1 LIDLICFILKR
12 LVLERISGCDHMTCP
27 KRKQTDLQ
35 PNVHV
40 LGDYGCGFEFCFK
53 CHSSPQCGVTCRKPE
68 LAKQLVEKMR
78 KERAERQQITFV
90 RAKEWSEMEQE
101 KQEQLAAKHEE
112 DSKHEAMAMAGS
124 KQNGEAKQKEEQ
136 REDPVPQPAVEVG
149 EPENAVSPTND
160 ATRDATATL
169 EAFISTSD
177 DDQDADR
184 GQLVQL
190 RQLQQKLFTLAQQL
204 QQRLGAMGA
213 TNEMGQ
219 DTGADAGTNAG
230 RSALADTGNSH
241 SNSHNGL
248 PLPELARKEDQMR
261 IAAAALEKRQQE
273 EETKPQETKQPEQ
286 KQQKQQEQKQT
297 TQKPSKQEEREE
309 EGEEREEKK
318 EGETKTGDAQ
328 AETPTSGG
336 GDLYEERLANER
348 YEVELMKKKLQLE
361 MARISQMSNT
371 MQSMVGGDGMNMQ
384 HMPQM
389 GDMSGTLS
397 LLGWCHCL
405 LLWPLVVVVA
415 ATIGVRLTS

>member
-1 LIDLICFILKR
+1 
-12 LVLERISGCDHMTCP
+12 MTCP

-101 KQEQLAAKHEE
+101 IQEQLAAKHEE

-273 EETKPQETKQPEQ
+273 EETKHQETKQPEQ

-297 TQKPSKQEEREE
+297 TQKALR
-309 EGEEREEKK
+309 EKK
-318 EGETKTGDAQ
+318 G
-328 AETPTSGG
+328 
-336 GDLYEERLANER
+336 
-348 YEVELMKKKLQLE
+348 KKKKKKKKIMKEKQRQV
-361 MARISQMSNT
+361 MRKQKH
-371 MQSMVGGDGMNMQ
+371 QQ
-384 HMPQM
+384 F
-389 GDMSGTLS
+389 
-397 LLGWCHCL
+397 
-405 LLWPLVVVVA
+405 
-415 ATIGVRLTS
+415 RK

>member
-1 LIDLICFILKR
+1 
-12 LVLERISGCDHMTCP
+12 
-27 KRKQTDLQ
+27 
-35 PNVHV
+35 
-40 LGDYGCGFEFCFK
+40 
-53 CHSSPQCGVTCRKPE
+53 
-68 LAKQLVEKMR
+68 
-78 KERAERQQITFV
+78 
-90 RAKEWSEMEQE
+90 
-101 KQEQLAAKHEE
+101 
-112 DSKHEAMAMAGS
+112 MAMAGS

-136 REDPVPQPAVEVG
+136 REDPVPQPAGEVG
-149 EPENAVSPTND
+149 EPENAVSPTDD

-213 TNEMGQ
+213 TNELGQ
-219 DTGADAGTNAG
+219 DTGADAGT
-230 RSALADTGNSH
+230 H

-297 TQKPSKQEEREE
+297 TQKASKQEEREE
-309 EGEEREEKK
+309 EGEEGEEKK

-361 MARISQMSNT
+361 MARISQMTNT
-371 MQSMVGGDGMNMQ
+371 MQSMIGGGGMNMQ

-397 LLGWCHCL
+397 LLGWCRCW
-405 LLWPLVVVVA
+405 LLWPLVVVVVA

>member
-1 LIDLICFILKR
+1 
-12 LVLERISGCDHMTCP
+12 
-27 KRKQTDLQ
+27 
-35 PNVHV
+35 
-40 LGDYGCGFEFCFK
+40 
-53 CHSSPQCGVTCRKPE
+53 
-68 LAKQLVEKMR
+68 
-78 KERAERQQITFV
+78 
-90 RAKEWSEMEQE
+90 
-101 KQEQLAAKHEE
+101 
-112 DSKHEAMAMAGS
+112 
-124 KQNGEAKQKEEQ
+124 
-136 REDPVPQPAVEVG
+136 
-149 EPENAVSPTND
+149 
-160 ATRDATATL
+160 
-169 EAFISTSD
+169 
-177 DDQDADR
+177 
-184 GQLVQL
+184 LVQL

-219 DTGADAGTNAG
+219 DTGADAGTDAG
-230 RSALADTGNSH
+230 RSALADTGNSN